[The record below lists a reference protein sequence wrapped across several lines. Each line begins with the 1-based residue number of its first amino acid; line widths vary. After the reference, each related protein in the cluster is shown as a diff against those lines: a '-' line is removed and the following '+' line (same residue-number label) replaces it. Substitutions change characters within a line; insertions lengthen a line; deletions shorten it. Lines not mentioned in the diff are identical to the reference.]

1 MQRPSSS
8 GLATF
13 WRREPDVRLRLP
25 RPALCAALYAASI
38 AILMT
43 SPLGR
48 EWGYVDL
55 HVYRYGGE
63 AVLNGAHLYALRFP
77 GALAFT
83 YPPFSALAFTGLTI
97 APMRVNGPLFS
108 AGIMLLLPLIF
119 FLAMRLR
126 PMRATLSRRQAI
138 SLALLASALGLWFEP
153 VWTTLRCGQI
163 NLVIAALVLG
173 DLGRRDDSRWKG
185 VGIGLAIGLKLTP
198 VIFAVYLLLTC
209 RVRAAAVAAA
219 AFLGTVALGF
229 ALVPGDSLEYWGG
242 DFIDPSRV
250 GRIENAANQTIR
262 GALARLLHT
271 LDVQTLWLCAAA
283 VVALGGMALAIAAG
297 RRGDEV
303 RGFSLCALTGLLI
316 SPISWSHHWVLAM
329 PALLLFAVEAHRR
342 GSRRAMAAAATI
354 AAIACSHIIW
364 FVPVDEPLHS
374 ELHLDPRQLLYADAY
389 VMLALIAL
397 AASAWSVLRL
407 RRSFAPSGAFA
418 AAPRSSLASRV
429 PASWSLRGPV
439 LPALA
444 PRSTSRSR
452 STVKEVLPAADD

>member
-219 AFLGTVALGF
+219 AFLG
-229 ALVPGDSLEYWGG
+229 
-242 DFIDPSRV
+242 
-250 GRIENAANQTIR
+250 
-262 GALARLLHT
+262 
-271 LDVQTLWLCAAA
+271 
-283 VVALGGMALAIAAG
+283 
-297 RRGDEV
+297 
-303 RGFSLCALTGLLI
+303 
-316 SPISWSHHWVLAM
+316 
-329 PALLLFAVEAHRR
+329 
-342 GSRRAMAAAATI
+342 
-354 AAIACSHIIW
+354 
-364 FVPVDEPLHS
+364 
-374 ELHLDPRQLLYADAY
+374 
-389 VMLALIAL
+389 
-397 AASAWSVLRL
+397 
-407 RRSFAPSGAFA
+407 
-418 AAPRSSLASRV
+418 
-429 PASWSLRGPV
+429 
-439 LPALA
+439 
-444 PRSTSRSR
+444 
-452 STVKEVLPAADD
+452 